1 MPEPKPA
8 RSCKSVTILIVTNFL
23 DQTFE
28 ISYGQ
33 NSRTGCE
40 KKNTTRSRGRKRHD
54 DYSKLLVESQI
65 ISITNK
71 THGTT
76 TNTINFQTTATT
88 LHLFRPPPRAVMFNH
103 RNSDCFRNT
112 ISNYG
117 DLHSFKNKTFENL
130 TDY

>member
-1 MPEPKPA
+1 
-8 RSCKSVTILIVTNFL
+8 VTILIVTNFL

-65 ISITNK
+65 ISTTKK

-76 TNTINFQTTATT
+76 TNTIHFETAATT
-88 LHLFRPPPRAVMFNH
+88 LQLLRPPSGAVMIDDQ
-103 RNSDCFRNT
+103 NSACFRNT
-112 ISNYG
+112 ISIVIHVHAKIKP
-117 DLHSFKNKTFENL
+117 LKI
-130 TDY
+130 